1 MQAGMMPTM
10 PPGTGGMSNMD
21 LMSLAAGGMDPSMG
35 MAMPNQCCTH
45 GAMHCTMPGVTD
57 PNMPMMSTLPP
68 IDQHQMGSG
77 AMMTG
82 LYDTRTPHG
91 GIKPSKVLRMNFIHT
106 YRLEHLTLMKNLPR
120 KQSSKRKRNFTT
132 RKDLENLLTNSFF
145 PLTLDFWDLLIVT
158 ARRMTCSQV
167 QEY

>member
-1 MQAGMMPTM
+1 MMQAGMMPTM

-91 GIKPSKVLRMNFIHT
+91 GIKPSKVLRMNCIHT
-106 YRLEHLTLMKNLPR
+106 DW
-120 KQSSKRKRNFTT
+120 S
-132 RKDLENLLTNSFF
+132 
-145 PLTLDFWDLLIVT
+145 I
-158 ARRMTCSQV
+158 
-167 QEY
+167 